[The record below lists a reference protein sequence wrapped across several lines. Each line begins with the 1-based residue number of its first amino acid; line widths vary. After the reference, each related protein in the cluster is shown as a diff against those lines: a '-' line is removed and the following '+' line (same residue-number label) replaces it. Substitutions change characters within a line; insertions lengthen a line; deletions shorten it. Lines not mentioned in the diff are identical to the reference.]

1 MKKQLSMIIA
11 LALALVLVSCSKKG
25 DEATPEKKGD
35 PKAQVEKKE
44 APVPQQAEGA
54 KAVEPEAEKEAAPEA
69 QQKGEAQPEAA
80 PVAKEEQ
87 KGESLWR
94 RACAHMLDVTVKA
107 GRSANGTPVPAP
119 SLEERAGLLDA
130 CVVKFQRAPHLGK
143 SDEVAACMLTGKT
156 PEDVEECT
164 GLMFKKKTVIVD
176 SKTEPVKKTEQL
188 KGSKVRIETSMGNF
202 VVELTVEKTPKT
214 VQNFLQYINDGFY
227 EGTVFHRVIDGFV
240 VQAGGFTAD
249 LGRKPTRMPISNE
262 AATGLPNEEG
272 TIAMAR
278 TRNRDSATSQFYIN
292 LRNNAMLNYR
302 SEMQSGWGY
311 CAFGRVVEGMDVV
324 KLIGGVATGA
334 KGPFPKDV
342 PQETIT
348 IDKVV
353 VVE

>member
-1 MKKQLSMIIA
+1 MKKQLSMVITVA
-11 LALALVLVSCSKKG
+11 LALALVSCNKQG
-25 DEATPEKKGD
+25 DEAAPEKKGE
-35 PKAQVEKKE
+35 PKAQAEEKVAPAKGEE
-44 APVPQQAEGA
+44 AKPVD
-54 KAVEPEAEKEAAPEA
+54 PEAEKAGAQKVEEKAESQAEAAPTPEA
-69 QQKGEAQPEAA
+69 EKTGEA
-80 PVAKEEQ
+80 
-87 KGESLWR
+87 LWR
-94 RACAHMLDVTVKA
+94 KACAHMLDVTVKA

-119 SLEERAGLLDA
+119 SLEERAKLLDA
-130 CVVKFQRAPHLGK
+130 CVVKFRKAPYPDK
-143 SDEVAACMLTGKT
+143 SDGVATCMLTGMT
-156 PEDVEECT
+156 PEDVEVCT
-164 GLMFKKKTVIVD
+164 GLMFEKKAVVVESKTVP
-176 SKTEPVKKTEQL
+176 EKKVEEL

-202 VVELTVEKTPKT
+202 VVELTVKETPKT
-214 VQNFLQYINDGFY
+214 VQNFLHYINDGFY

-240 VQAGGFTAD
+240 IQGGGFTAD

-324 KLIGGVATGA
+324 KKIGGVPTGA